1 MKKLICATLSIFL
14 ALGCTD
20 LEEAVLDETSATGL
34 SQNEIVEGN
43 VAAAYAVFSDLFTHV
58 NYFNLQEISTDEA
71 ILPFRGGTDWGDNG
85 IFLGMHTH
93 NFITTDPRIRDTWN
107 LIMRGIS
114 RCVTAIN
121 VIPGTNES
129 NAEAY
134 VAEMRALRAY
144 YSMLSF

>member
-1 MKKLICATLSIFL
+1 M
-14 ALGCTD
+14 
-20 LEEAVLDETSATGL
+20 DETSATGL

-144 YSMLSF
+144 YSILSL